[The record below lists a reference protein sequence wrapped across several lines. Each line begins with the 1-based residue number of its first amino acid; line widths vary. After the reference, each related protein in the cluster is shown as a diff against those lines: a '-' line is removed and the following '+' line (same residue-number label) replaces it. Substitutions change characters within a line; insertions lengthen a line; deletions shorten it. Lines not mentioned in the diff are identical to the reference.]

1 MRFGQ
6 RISDAEADAKL
17 KDLRQDPR
25 EEFQSFQRQFDASWR
40 QLEEVTAV
48 QHGDYFKLK
57 SFLAC
62 LHPKVREKVDLEGP
76 NTFEE
81 ALNLA
86 CQKSKKIKRKWEQG
100 SMDLG
105 GGLVMPHHQE
115 AGDEGNAKAP
125 TNTHDADLVRSLQD
139 ISQQMNELCLN
150 LFD

>member
-6 RISDAEADAKL
+6 RISIAEADAKL
-17 KDLRQDPR
+17 KDLQQDPR
-25 EEFQSFQRQFDASWR
+25 EEFQSFQCQFEASWR
-40 QLEEVTAV
+40 QLEEVTTV
-48 QHGDYFKLK
+48 QHGNYFKLK

-105 GGLVMPHHQE
+105 GGLVMSHHQE
-115 AGDEGNAKAP
+115 
-125 TNTHDADLVRSLQD
+125 
-139 ISQQMNELCLN
+139 I
-150 LFD
+150 

>member
-1 MRFGQ
+1 M
-6 RISDAEADAKL
+6 
-17 KDLRQDPR
+17 
-25 EEFQSFQRQFDASWR
+25 
-40 QLEEVTAV
+40 TAV
-48 QHGDYFKLK
+48 QHGNYFKLK

-105 GGLVMPHHQE
+105 GGLVE
-115 AGDEGNAKAP
+115 DW
-125 TNTHDADLVRSLQD
+125 
-139 ISQQMNELCLN
+139 LCLITKKHEMKGMQGCQP
-150 LFD
+150 LMIQTW